1 MKTLSSITSLIILV
15 VATNLQAADSY
26 CGELDP
32 EGQFGPYDYADP
44 FNRRENLP
52 IVEQFHFTPNVQNLI
67 SGNTTYIGGD
77 LDYTLRA
84 FPNHYPALESMA
96 KLSLREK
103 TLRPEGAKWVM
114 ECYFDRAIRFRPAD
128 GMVRLVYGNY
138 LQRLGGRQDDVVEQY
153 QVAVS
158 LQPEN
163 ASINYN
169 LGLMYLKKKDYEQSI
184 VYAKKAYEL
193 GFPFSG
199 LRNKLIKTGMWD
211 GNLDENVDV
220 ESLE

>member
-1 MKTLSSITSLIILV
+1 MKTLSGITSLIILV

-32 EGQFGPYDYADP
+32 EGQFGPYDYANSSD
-44 FNRRENLP
+44 RKNLP
-52 IVEQFHFTPNVQNLI
+52 IVEQFHFTPGVENLI

-77 LDYTLRA
+77 LDYVLRA
-84 FPNHYPALESMA
+84 FPNHYRALESMA

-128 GMVRLVYGNY
+128 GMVRLIYGNY
-138 LQRLGGRQDDVVEQY
+138 LQRLGGRQDDVLEQY

-163 ASINYN
+163 ANINYN

-193 GFPFSG
+193 GFPFASYKG
-199 LRNKLIKTGMWD
+199 SNVINKPWFGNIK
-211 GNLDENVDV
+211 
-220 ESLE
+220 